1 MSIELLLHCTVSA
14 EQVMA
19 VKRVGTLASYLI
31 CDILRDSRYLVG
43 NTRVSILLEK

>member
-1 MSIELLLHCTVSA
+1 
-14 EQVMA
+14 MA

-43 NTRVSILLEK
+43 NTRVSILLEKCNYLKKQEDNKS

>member
-1 MSIELLLHCTVSA
+1 MTIEILFHCTVSA
-14 EQVMA
+14 KEVIA
-19 VKRVGTLASYLI
+19 VKRVELSSYLI